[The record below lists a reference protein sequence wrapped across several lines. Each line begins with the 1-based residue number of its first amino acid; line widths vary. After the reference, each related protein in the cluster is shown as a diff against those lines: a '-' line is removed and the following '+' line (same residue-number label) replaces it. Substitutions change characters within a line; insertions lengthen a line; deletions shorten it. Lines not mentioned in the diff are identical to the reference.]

1 MAKKTALVTRE
12 SIQMMLDNGNPDYVA
27 RVVGR
32 ALVRLFDRQT
42 QAEQASNA
50 TNEDN
55 GIGFAGCDAHAGTL
69 SAKYF
74 LKHKTLQ
81 PWQVERWTKIGS
93 TGFAHLCRYHR
104 QLNEVALVVQ
114 QGKLL

>member
-1 MAKKTALVTRE
+1 MAKKTAIVTRE
-12 SIQMMLDNGNPDYVA
+12 SIQAMLDDDRPEYVA
-27 RVVGR
+27 LVVGR
-32 ALVRLFDRQT
+32 ALVRLFERQT
-42 QAEQASNA
+42 EAEKASND
-50 TNEDN
+50 TNVDN
-55 GIGFAGCDAHAGTL
+55 GIGFAGCDARAGTL

-93 TGFAHLCRYHR
+93 TGFAHLCKYHK
-104 QLNEVALVVQ
+104 QLNEVALVAQ